1 MRRHLLAVPALL
13 LLPALAACSAS
24 DEESPDNVAPEA
36 SSSVGTGM
44 TESGSPSASS
54 TSSGSADSGAS
65 SDASGAPADAPAC
78 TEVWVAGGSIPAD
91 YAGCLAEDGSLE
103 VAETTECADGRQL
116 LTGPSGFG
124 FAGET
129 ATPTP
134 AGLDEPDP
142 ASPEYAAALADC
154 TG

>member
-1 MRRHLLAVPALL
+1 MRRHLLAVPALAL
-13 LLPALAACSAS
+13 IPALAACSAS

-36 SSSVGTGM
+36 SSTVGTGM

-54 TSSGSADSGAS
+54 TTSESSGAGSG
-65 SDASGAPADAPAC
+65 ASGAPADAPAC
-78 TEVWVAGGSIPAD
+78 AEVWVVGGSIPAD
-91 YAGCLAEDGSLE
+91 YEGCLDEEGTLE
-103 VAETTECADGRQL
+103 VAETTECTDGRQL

-134 AGLDEPDP
+134 AGLAEPDP
-142 ASPEYAAALADC
+142 ASPEYTAALEEC